1 MGSMFGLQCGY
12 EADHMKGSVWPDQCL
27 WSEALIFDA
36 ALTKFA
42 ALELMW
48 WV

>member
-1 MGSMFGLQCGY
+1 MGSTFGLQCGY
-12 EADHMKGSVWPDQCL
+12 EADHMEGSV
-27 WSEALIFDA
+27 WSEALILDA

-42 ALELMW
+42 ALQLTW